1 MKTTKLVR
9 AVLFAFLVFAAQS
22 IAASHGAGKTG
33 EELFREHCAACHPEG
48 GNIINPKKTLH
59 KNDLDANGI
68 KSPEDIIGKMRNP
81 GEGMTQF
88 DRTTISDEDAGK
100 IAKYVLKTFQ

>member
-1 MKTTKLVR
+1 MKTTNLVR

-22 IAASHGAGKTG
+22 IAASQGAGKTG
-33 EELFREHCAACHPEG
+33 EELFRGHCAVCHPEG
-48 GNIINPKKTLH
+48 GNIINTIKTLH
-59 KNDLDANGI
+59 KKDLDASGI

-88 DRTTISDEDAGK
+88 DKTTISDEDAEK

>member
-1 MKTTKLVR
+1 MKTTKLVC
-9 AVLFAFLVFAAQS
+9 AVLFAVLVFAAQS

-33 EELFREHCAACHPEG
+33 EELFRGHCAVCHT
-48 GNIINPKKTLH
+48 IKTLH
-59 KNDLDANGI
+59 KKDLDASGI

-88 DRTTISDEDAGK
+88 DKTTISDEDAEK